1 MSNITAKNILFIG
14 AGSNDFGLESEHD
27 AAIYQVMPELKG
39 HGINVFLIDENPYAL
54 SLESLAAET
63 IWKPLTVENVKQV
76 IKHNHIDTVLPLFGG
91 VRAVRLWADVV
102 QS

>member
-39 HGINVFLIDENPYAL
+39 HGINVFLIDE
-54 SLESLAAET
+54 T
-63 IWKPLTVENVKQV
+63 LT
-76 IKHNHIDTVLPLFGG
+76 HCL
-91 VRAVRLWADVV
+91 
-102 QS
+102 